1 MSHAYCLL
9 WESNSS
15 QGFGLQEPPQF
26 FLNRPLWKMSEYT
39 TAFTAGA
46 LMPDKTVLIMEEVR
60 RGTMLDEVY
69 WDVLVEKT
77 G

>member
-1 MSHAYCLL
+1 
-9 WESNSS
+9 
-15 QGFGLQEPPQF
+15 
-26 FLNRPLWKMSEYT
+26 MSEYT